1 MAPSREL
8 AMRSSRTLWKNSSG
22 IGDAV
27 ARKGV
32 DHEALLVGGD
42 HLLRR
47 GVDVEDALVEIFD
60 VLDERDLVVEPGV
73 LDLALRLAEFEH
85 QRLLGLVDGE
95 QREIGHDRGNA
106 EDDQAGGESGAV
118 HCWLSSAG
126 A

>member
-1 MAPSREL
+1 MAPIREL
-8 AMRSSRTLWKNSSG
+8 AMRLVAHALEEHQRV
-22 IGDAV
+22 GDAV
-27 ARKGV
+27 ARKGI
-32 DHEALLVGGD
+32 DDEPLLVGGN
-42 HLLRR
+42 HLLRG

-60 VLDERDLVVEPGV
+60 VLDERDFVVQPWV

-85 QRLLGLVDGE
+85 QRLLGLVDRE
-95 QREIGHDRGNA
+95 QRQIGHDRGNA